1 MDISKLKHDV
11 LIEWPSG
18 QRKKMKLLTTKP
30 SFEQFTT
37 YLKSLNHSCVI
48 AFEATGNY
56 HRTIAYH
63 LLMHGFEL
71 RLISSIASART
82 REAMFDTWDK
92 NDKKD
97 AQVIL
102 HLLKTGLTQ
111 VYHDPLINNY
121 NEIQE
126 LSKTYEQVSLRKVR
140 IQHAIFT
147 HYIPL
152 YFPEAQKYFHSSRAK
167 WFSSLLLKF
176 PVPASII
183 KYTQE
188 DFIQAAWDT
197 TGRKVDKINWLKD
210 FYLTAQNSIGIPVS
224 EESQACKMF
233 RIILQEHLD
242 LCHLREQIEISADS
256 YLQNNSDYQ
265 RLCTIPGIGPIIALT
280 ILSEAGDLRRFK
292 HHRQFLKY
300 CGFDLATQ
308 QSGLFRG
315 LSKLSKRGNARLRKS
330 FWLAATISI
339 RMREN
344 TFRKKFENYIKED
357 PKNDDLKRKG
367 YTAVAVKM
375 ARVAYSLINANTDYR
390 CFYETA

>member
-1 MDISKLKHDV
+1 M
-11 LIEWPSG
+11 
-18 QRKKMKLLTTKP
+18 
-30 SFEQFTT
+30 
-37 YLKSLNHSCVI
+37 I

-63 LLMHGFEL
+63 LHLHGFEL
-71 RLISSIASART
+71 KLISSIASAKT
-82 REAMFDTWDK
+82 REAMFNTWDK
-92 NDKKD
+92 NDRKD
-97 AQVIL
+97 TQVIL

-111 VYHDPLINNY
+111 IYHDPLINNY
-121 NEIQE
+121 NDVQE
-126 LSKTYEQVSLRKVR
+126 LSKTHEQVSLRKVKV
-140 IQHAIFT
+140 QHAIFT

-167 WFSSLLLKF
+167 WFSNLLLKF
-176 PVPASII
+176 LMPSSIT

-188 DFIQAAWDT
+188 EFTQAAWDT
-197 TGRKVDKINWLKD
+197 AGRKVGKLNWLAD
-210 FYLTAQNSIGIPVS
+210 FYHAAKNSIGIPIS
-224 EESQACKMF
+224 EDLQACKMF

-242 LCHLREQIEISADS
+242 LCQLREKIELSADE
-256 YLQNNSDYQ
+256 YLENNSDYQ
-265 RLCTIPGIGPIIALT
+265 RLRTMPGIGPIIALT
-280 ILSEAGDLRRFK
+280 ILSECRDLRRFK

-300 CGFDLATQ
+300 CGFDLSTQ

-315 LSKLSKRGNARLRKS
+315 VSKLSKRGNARLRKS
-330 FWLAATISI
+330 FWLAATIAI

-375 ARVAYSLINANTDYR
+375 ARVAYSLIKANTDYR